1 MFPLHRMLILG
12 VLLGAGVLVL
22 FASLVATPAQASNQE
37 FKSPFVSFAP
47 LVGSDP
53 APTPTSA
60 PAIKAAPVKQSAPP
74 AAADSSC
81 ALGSFPESVK
91 RWCDLIQRHAAT
103 AGLDPNVIA
112 AVMLQESGGNPQAY
126 SHSGAVGL
134 LQVMPRDG
142 IAASFQC
149 VNGPCFGS
157 RPSMAELYDPEYNV
171 RYGIN
176 MLAGLLQRHGNLRD
190 ALRAYGPGDAGYT
203 YADKVLAIYKARS
216 GN

>member
-12 VLLGAGVLVL
+12 VLLGAGVLTL
-22 FASLVATPAQASNQE
+22 FASLVATPALASNQE
-37 FKSPFVSFAP
+37 SKS
-47 LVGSDP
+47 LVGSNS
-53 APTPTSA
+53 APTPV
-60 PAIKAAPVKQSAPP
+60 PANQAASVKQSAPP
-74 AAADSSC
+74 TVADSSC

-91 RWCDLIQRHAAT
+91 RWCDLIQRHAAS

-149 VNGPCFGS
+149 ANGPCFHS
-157 RPSMAELYDPEYNV
+157 RPSMAELYDPEYNL

-203 YADKVLAIYKARS
+203 YADKVLAIYKARLS